1 MHLRSPEPSQSPPPS
16 TSSPLDDLRCLFPFA
31 NFRVTPPILNS
42 DSTVNSGSNGE
53 HSAEL
58 AHPNPNTVS
67 AVSATGISGRRLC
80 KETLSYDLVGYSS
93 YYPDFHP
100 NNIKVN
106 QPVSGRSR
114 WSSEFNDQRQYLIL
128 KLERPSLLHSITF
141 GKFSRKHVCNLKE
154 FRVLAAPAENQWIEI
169 LHLGVRD
176 NSEPETFTVRHKLQH
191 SQIPFPVLW
200 VKIIPMMTYDIKF
213 NFSIWYVEL
222 HGIQDPR
229 IMQPLLAQYRA
240 YCERLTLR
248 FCLKVIQDHLAC
260 DSEVAPLLT
269 HELQS
274 TVKASTANVLLND
287 VAMPLQLEDPIV
299 SELRNAV
306 HAGHFDQVEHLL
318 TTCQTRGLFDDYLQ
332 RCPYIAQWER
342 IQTKEGNCP
351 WPGPRGGHQMC
362 VDNERGQ
369 IYLFGGWNGT
379 HNLADF
385 WRFDVQK
392 NTWTLLS
399 EDTVAQGGP
408 RGRSCHTMCLCPKT
422 QIIYISGRYVD
433 PKDRDEGPLEND
445 FYGYNI
451 DHATWDC
458 LSLNTELDGGP
469 RLSFDFNLAIDSARQ
484 HLYVFGG
491 RILVSDTRECQY
503 SGLYRYSIQQKT
515 WVTLRPDI
523 VPQDAE
529 APLRSRMEG
538 SLLYDPRHHQLLV
551 ISAQGE
557 SSAAS
562 EFAVYDIANDAV
574 YEKVDLSVSKP
585 IVYSN
590 PYTHR
595 ATFDCS
601 RQEIYIFAGEAPHAS
616 AGVDRHS
623 KKEFTSTLW
632 CYHLP
637 TERWTRVF
645 STSTHLPS
653 SLDEDLEAS
662 VSQSWSNPCTIGPT
676 VDRHSTSQGRC
687 RSSSLSLA
695 GGQDTRLPFTSP
707 RVMLSTLCP
716 RFNYYAKP
724 LPLARH
730 RKPHQAPG
738 KSAGRAEG
746 NSLERNCGAM
756 TTGQDWIQ
764 GQHPQARNAH
774 HWVYHEG
781 TRTHYLFGG
790 ATLAPVSDTTD
801 TSSPQ
806 PESLTVGQQH
816 YFSLQPIPLTTTPPR
831 RKSFGIMHRLNDL
844 WRLRLVQPSLAE
856 IITRTLFLVRR
867 QHYLELCL
875 GCAHLPEKSSTQSS
889 PPSPA
894 FNYQCAFTALQ
905 YLQRNV
911 IGLVDQMDVE
921 QTDVYQRLAS
931 APLDNWPR
939 DPQQCAQIRQY
950 SRVMLF
956 EDLLAYLP
964 DQVKQPTTSLVDGI
978 VPWLENQASPH

>member
-1 MHLRSPEPSQSPPPS
+1 MHLRSPEPSKSPPPC
-16 TSSPLDDLRCLFPFA
+16 TSAPLDDLRYLFPFA

-42 DSTVNSGSNGE
+42 NNTANSGSNGE
-53 HSAEL
+53 HSTESTQ
-58 AHPNPNTVS
+58 PIPSTTGT
-67 AVSATGISGRRLC
+67 VSATGPSSRRLC
-80 KETLSYDLVGYSS
+80 NETLNYDVVGYSS
-93 YYPDFHP
+93 YSSDFHP

-128 KLERPSLLHSITF
+128 KLERPSLLHSITL

-154 FRVLAAPAENQWIEI
+154 FRVLAAPAENQWIEV

-176 NSEPETFTVRHKLQH
+176 NSEPETFTVRHTLQH

-222 HGIQDPR
+222 HGIQDPQ

-240 YCERLTLR
+240 YCERISLR

-260 DSEVAPLLT
+260 DSEVGPLLV

-274 TVKASTANVLLND
+274 NVKTSNASALLGD
-287 VAMPLQLEDPIV
+287 RAMPLQLEDPIV

-306 HAGHFDQVEHLL
+306 HAGHFDQVEDLL
-318 TTCQTRGLFDDYLQ
+318 TACQSRGLFDDYLQ
-332 RCPYIAQWER
+332 RCPYTSQWER
-342 IQTKEGNCP
+342 IPINDEHCP

-362 VDNERGQ
+362 VDNERGH

-379 HNLADF
+379 HNLSDF
-385 WRFDVQK
+385 WRFDMQHS
-392 NTWTLLS
+392 TWTLLS

-408 RGRSCHTMCLCPKT
+408 RGRSCHTMCLCPQT
-422 QIIYISGRYVD
+422 RIIYILGRYVD
-433 PKDRDEGPLEND
+433 PKDRGEGPLEND
-445 FYGYNI
+445 FYGYDI
-451 DHATWDC
+451 DHATWNC

-469 RLSFDFNLAIDSARQ
+469 RLSFDFDLAVDSAHQ

-503 SGLYRYSIQQKT
+503 SGLYRYDIQQKS

-529 APLRSRMEG
+529 APLRSRMEA
-538 SLLYDPRHHQLLV
+538 SLLYDPRYHQLLI

-562 EFAVYDIANDAV
+562 EFAVYDIANDTV

-590 PYTHR
+590 PFTHR
-595 ATFDCS
+595 ATFDPN
-601 RQEIYIFAGEAPHAS
+601 RQEVYIFTGEAPHAS
-616 AGVDRHS
+616 AGVDRHTER
-623 KKEFTSTLW
+623 EFTSTLW

-645 STSTHLPS
+645 STSTQLPS
-653 SLDEDLEAS
+653 SSDEELEIS
-662 VSQSWSNPCTIGPT
+662 VSQSRSDLSTLGT
-676 VDRHSTSQGRC
+676 AVDRHSTGQGQR
-687 RSSSLSLA
+687 RSSSPSLA
-695 GGQDTRLPFTSP
+695 REHDTQLPFTSP

-716 RFNYYAKP
+716 RFNYYSKP
-724 LPLARH
+724 LPLTRH
-730 RKPHQAPG
+730 CKLRKVLG
-738 KSAGRAEG
+738 KSSARAEV
-746 NSLERNCGAM
+746 NPLETSCGVMTMGQNCIPE
-756 TTGQDWIQ
+756 D
-764 GQHPQARNAH
+764 QHPQARNAH

-781 TRTHYLFGG
+781 THTHYLFGG
-790 ATLAPVSDTTD
+790 ATLAPVSDTPD
-801 TSSPQ
+801 TSLSPQ
-806 PESLTVGQQH
+806 PGSPTVGQH

-831 RKSFGIMHRLNDL
+831 RKSVGTVHRLNDL
-844 WRLRLVQPSLAE
+844 WRLRLVQPSLPE
-856 IITRTLFLVRR
+856 VVTRALFLVRR
-867 QHYLELCL
+867 QRYLELCL
-875 GCAHLPEKSSTQSS
+875 GRAHVTEKPSAQSST
-889 PPSPA
+889 
-894 FNYQCAFTALQ
+894 FDYQNAFTALQ
-905 YLQRNV
+905 YLQQNV
-911 IGLVDQMDVE
+911 IGLVDQMDAE
-921 QTDVYQRLAS
+921 QTDIYQRLAS
-931 APLDNWPR
+931 APLDNWPQ